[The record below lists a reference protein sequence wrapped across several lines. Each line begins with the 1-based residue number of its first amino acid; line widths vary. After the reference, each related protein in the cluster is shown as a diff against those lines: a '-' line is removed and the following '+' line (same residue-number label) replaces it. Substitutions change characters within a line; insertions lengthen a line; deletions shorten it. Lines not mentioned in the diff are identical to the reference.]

1 MIFAIFLACSSTKEE
16 SALDAGVVPDDN
28 DVKINVTV
36 EDVKSPRKPKKPRSP
51 KKANGAE
58 EATETEKVTEAT
70 ETTDATKA
78 KTTESESSTPN

>member
-51 KKANGAE
+51 KKVSGAE
-58 EATETEKVTEAT
+58 EATEVEEATEAT
-70 ETTDATKA
+70 KATDATKA
-78 KTTESESSTPN
+78 KTTESE